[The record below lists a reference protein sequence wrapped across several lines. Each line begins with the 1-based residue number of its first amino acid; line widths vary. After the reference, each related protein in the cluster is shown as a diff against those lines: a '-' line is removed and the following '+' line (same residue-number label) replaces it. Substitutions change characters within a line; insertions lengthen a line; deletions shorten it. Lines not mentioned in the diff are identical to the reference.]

1 MLIRCSSLKLLMTQ
15 PKSKKNNELSETAKS
30 LVKDMAKEAIF
41 GVRKKITS
49 KPMEKGVRCEQD
61 SIDLLNLYTFS
72 SYTKHVG
79 RVNNDYI
86 TGECDILTIDTVRD
100 IKTSWSID
108 TFPFFEEDI
117 PSDYEWQMRGYMW
130 LYNRE
135 NAIVDFCL
143 VDTPED
149 LIGYEQPELHI
160 VSHIDETKRVR
171 SIAYQRDEAKEQ
183 MIVEKV
189 MAAREYYDKLMAEL
203 K

>member
-41 GVRKKITS
+41 GVRKNITS
-49 KPMEKGVRCEQD
+49 KAMEKGVRCEQA

-117 PSDYEWQMRGYMW
+117 SNDYEWQMRGYMW

-160 VSHIDETKRVR
+160 VNHIDETKRVR